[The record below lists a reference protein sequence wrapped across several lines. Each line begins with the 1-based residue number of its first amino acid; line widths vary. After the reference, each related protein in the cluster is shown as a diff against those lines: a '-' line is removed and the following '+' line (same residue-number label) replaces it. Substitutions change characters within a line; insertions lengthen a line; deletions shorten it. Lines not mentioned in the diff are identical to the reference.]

1 MTVAATRFTGGG
13 DYLAD
18 DIGWKRENKT
28 MKKYFVLLCCALFIA
43 ALAACGSKPAETSYQ
58 QISQEEAKNLMD
70 TEASY
75 IILDVRTEEE
85 YRERH
90 IPGAV
95 CVPNETISD
104 TLPQELPDTEQMILV
119 YCRSGNRSKQAAEKL
134 AAMGYTDIREFGG
147 ITTWP
152 YETVSDE

>member
-1 MTVAATRFTGGG
+1 
-13 DYLAD
+13 
-18 DIGWKRENKT
+18 
-28 MKKYFVLLCCALFIA
+28 MKKYFALLWCALFIA
-43 ALAACGSKPAETSYQ
+43 AFAACGDKQTEASYQ

-70 TEASY
+70 GETSCV
-75 IILDVRTEEE
+75 ILDVRTEEE
-85 YRERH
+85 YAELH

-104 TLPQELPDTEQMILV
+104 TPPEELPDKEQMILV

-134 AAMGYTDIREFGG
+134 VAMGYSDIREFGG

-152 YETVSDE
+152 YETVSGEEQ